1 MELLIKHNLE
11 VKKMSKEELKK
22 IVEGK
27 TAEEQEMIL
36 SLLGEEKL
44 LAIRRF
50 NGGVKEYTPDGII
63 TYPTM
68 QEYLQR
74 FKKIPAGMKTPFDYD
89 DSSEQENMPFN

>member
-36 SLLGEEKL
+36 RLLGEEKL
-44 LAIRRF
+44 LA
-50 NGGVKEYTPDGII
+50 
-63 TYPTM
+63 M
-68 QEYLQR
+68 QR
-74 FKKIPAGMKTPFDYD
+74 FT
-89 DSSEQENMPFN
+89 N